1 MAIANTFITLILLSL
16 FVAVYP
22 SLPTLKDFESECWEF
37 ESLRPH
43 QLYQSCNSASNFLI
57 AFVAVPEFFVLQS
70 YPSAEGLAL
79 EIGITHRYIMSG
91 MLFIVVCFAFQSR
104 NVEKVDNQKAILLG
118 AAIGFSAMCAV
129 IISMPVFRG
138 IPLSIPP
145 MIATGTIAALS
156 FWSRSKLS

>member
-1 MAIANTFITLILLSL
+1 MPFKKMMSIAATVPLI
-16 FVAVYP
+16 
-22 SLPTLKDFESECWEF
+22 
-37 ESLRPH
+37 
-43 QLYQSCNSASNFLI
+43 FLI
-57 AFVAVPEFFVLQS
+57 AFVAVPDFFVLQS

-91 MLFIVVCFAFQSR
+91 MLFMVACFAFLSR
-104 NVEKVDNQKAILLG
+104 NVEKVDNQKEILLG
-118 AAIGFSAMCAV
+118 AAIGFSVMCAI

-138 IPLSIPP
+138 IPLSVPP